1 MLRETFFFPLREKKS
16 ASLISSHLISV
27 GKITRVALQ
36 RDGRKGGG
44 GGGGG
49 GEGGETSERIF
60 AFIAEEVRGK
70 RAPTEQVVDYFE
82 SQRSQRK
89 NISPSPER
97 RSERSSIEF
106 AMKRAREAQKELQR
120 KTEVLASAR
129 GGGAREKKET
139 TKTTTKDVEARE
151 GEEKENGARKMK
163 KTKASEVKD
172 REEKRIERDRRP
184 SEKLFPAMTPRKPP
198 QSARGRGK
206 GSVNETAR
214 KKEEGDGKNR
224 KIAKR
229 TTTTTAA
236 VTARETT
243 REHEKYANMNV
254 IAGAIHQ
261 LEKSFSSSKS
271 NNRETIA
278 AAAKEEVEEDAL
290 LLFEKPSSGK
300 DNIKDT
306 PVIIID
312 GKETM
317 EAKVIRESMSAN
329 HALRFHKERLEEED
343 VRDLDARVN
352 DETNDF
358 RVFYLPP
365 PRSKPKTQ
373 KTTGSGGLS
382 AITAFAQQQSKST
395 KRKTSSIK
403 STTSRTDSKGD
414 YRARPGDHLAFRFE
428 VKETLGSGT
437 FGRVVKCVDHD
448 VRSHDENTGQKRSVA
463 IKIIKNKEE
472 YRIQARTELA
482 VLEAI
487 ESARIGLAEDEEEKE
502 REEKREKAR
511 MKRNAECVVRA
522 IEHFN
527 FRTHACIVFELLHC
541 NLYEWMVDQ
550 RFTGASERVC
560 KTVAKQLARALSFLK
575 SLGIIHCDVKPENI
589 LLERR
594 SETVSANP
602 LSKVSSYPSTAR
614 AGFPS
619 STQKYDAGNG
629 NNIRVKLIDFGSS
642 CFAHVPRIYPYVQS
656 RFYRAPEVMLR
667 DREYD
672 QSIDMWSFA
681 CVLAELK
688 RGSPIWPGTDEAEQL
703 ELAKETLG
711 APSSA
716 FLNKLRREE
725 ESRKTSSDSD
735 FDDELTK
742 NSMKKHDSHARAS
755 LSRVVPTTP
764 MKTKKGVK
772 SRRLLADRANDPV
785 ETDVFDGE
793 ENENEHHHQH
803 RDEDEDDFETTT
815 SKTTAP
821 AAPSSG
827 SSSLFLPFETARE
840 KASRRKLAAEGLKK
854 ALGRGCSI
862 KFAQFLQRCFEWDP
876 EERLTPDDALRHAWL
891 KSFSV
896 GSSSSSENDEIDLN
910 RPTAD
915 DDGGFFAKYGNTK
928 NGNGGFDRH
937 PSASAR

>member
-1 MLRETFFFPLREKKS
+1 
-16 ASLISSHLISV
+16 
-27 GKITRVALQ
+27 
-36 RDGRKGGG
+36 
-44 GGGGG
+44 
-49 GEGGETSERIF
+49 
-60 AFIAEEVRGK
+60 
-70 RAPTEQVVDYFE
+70 
-82 SQRSQRK
+82 
-89 NISPSPER
+89 
-97 RSERSSIEF
+97 
-106 AMKRAREAQKELQR
+106 MKRAREAQKELQR

-163 KTKASEVKD
+163 KTKASVVKD
-172 REEKRIERDRRP
+172 REEKRIERDRHP

-229 TTTTTAA
+229 TTTTTSA

-300 DNIKDT
+300 DTIKDA

-448 VRSHDENTGQKRSVA
+448 VRSHDENAGQKRSVA

-487 ESARIGLAEDEEEKE
+487 ESARI
-502 REEKREKAR
+502 AR

-681 CVLAELK
+681 CVLAELNEVRRFGPGRTKPNNWNWQKKPWAHRRAHFLTNSDAK
-688 RGSPIWPGTDEAEQL
+688 RNL
-703 ELAKETLG
+703 E
-711 APSSA
+711 
-716 FLNKLRREE
+716 RR
-725 ESRKTSSDSD
+725 
-735 FDDELTK
+735 
-742 NSMKKHDSHARAS
+742 
-755 LSRVVPTTP
+755 
-764 MKTKKGVK
+764 
-772 SRRLLADRANDPV
+772 
-785 ETDVFDGE
+785 
-793 ENENEHHHQH
+793 
-803 RDEDEDDFETTT
+803 
-815 SKTTAP
+815 
-821 AAPSSG
+821 
-827 SSSLFLPFETARE
+827 
-840 KASRRKLAAEGLKK
+840 
-854 ALGRGCSI
+854 
-862 KFAQFLQRCFEWDP
+862 
-876 EERLTPDDALRHAWL
+876 
-891 KSFSV
+891 
-896 GSSSSSENDEIDLN
+896 
-910 RPTAD
+910 RPTRTLTT
-915 DDGGFFAKYGNTK
+915 N
-928 NGNGGFDRH
+928 
-937 PSASAR
+937 

>member
-1 MLRETFFFPLREKKS
+1 
-16 ASLISSHLISV
+16 
-27 GKITRVALQ
+27 
-36 RDGRKGGG
+36 
-44 GGGGG
+44 
-49 GEGGETSERIF
+49 
-60 AFIAEEVRGK
+60 
-70 RAPTEQVVDYFE
+70 
-82 SQRSQRK
+82 
-89 NISPSPER
+89 
-97 RSERSSIEF
+97 
-106 AMKRAREAQKELQR
+106 MKRAREAQKELQR

-300 DNIKDT
+300 DTIKDA

-358 RVFYLPP
+358 RQTENAEND
-365 PRSKPKTQ
+365 RKWRTQ
-373 KTTGSGGLS
+373 RNHCVCATAIEVDEKENILDKEYHESYGFQRRLS
-382 AITAFAQQQSKST
+382 
-395 KRKTSSIK
+395 
-403 STTSRTDSKGD
+403 
-414 YRARPGDHLAFRFE
+414 ARPGDHLAFRFE

-502 REEKREKAR
+502 REEKRERAR

-527 FRTHACIVFELLHC
+527 FRTHACIVFELLQC

-594 SETVSANP
+594 SETVSVNP

-614 AGFPS
+614 AGFTS

-915 DDGGFFAKYGNTK
+915 DDGGFFAKYGNIK

>member
-1 MLRETFFFPLREKKS
+1 
-16 ASLISSHLISV
+16 
-27 GKITRVALQ
+27 
-36 RDGRKGGG
+36 
-44 GGGGG
+44 
-49 GEGGETSERIF
+49 
-60 AFIAEEVRGK
+60 
-70 RAPTEQVVDYFE
+70 
-82 SQRSQRK
+82 
-89 NISPSPER
+89 
-97 RSERSSIEF
+97 
-106 AMKRAREAQKELQR
+106 
-120 KTEVLASAR
+120 
-129 GGGAREKKET
+129 
-139 TKTTTKDVEARE
+139 
-151 GEEKENGARKMK
+151 
-163 KTKASEVKD
+163 
-172 REEKRIERDRRP
+172 
-184 SEKLFPAMTPRKPP
+184 
-198 QSARGRGK
+198 
-206 GSVNETAR
+206 
-214 KKEEGDGKNR
+214 
-224 KIAKR
+224 
-229 TTTTTAA
+229 
-236 VTARETT
+236 
-243 REHEKYANMNV
+243 
-254 IAGAIHQ
+254 
-261 LEKSFSSSKS
+261 
-271 NNRETIA
+271 
-278 AAAKEEVEEDAL
+278 
-290 LLFEKPSSGK
+290 
-300 DNIKDT
+300 
-306 PVIIID
+306 
-312 GKETM
+312 
-317 EAKVIRESMSAN
+317 
-329 HALRFHKERLEEED
+329 
-343 VRDLDARVN
+343 
-352 DETNDF
+352 
-358 RVFYLPP
+358 
-365 PRSKPKTQ
+365 
-373 KTTGSGGLS
+373 
-382 AITAFAQQQSKST
+382 
-395 KRKTSSIK
+395 
-403 STTSRTDSKGD
+403 
-414 YRARPGDHLAFRFE
+414 

-502 REEKREKAR
+502 REEKRERAR

-785 ETDVFDGE
+785 ETGVFDGE

-862 KFAQFLQRCFEWDP
+862 KFAQFLQKCFEWDP